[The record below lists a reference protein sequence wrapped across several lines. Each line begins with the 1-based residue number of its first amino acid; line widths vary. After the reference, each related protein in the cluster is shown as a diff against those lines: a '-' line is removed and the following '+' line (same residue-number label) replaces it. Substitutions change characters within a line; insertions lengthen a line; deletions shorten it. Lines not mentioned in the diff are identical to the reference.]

1 MQDSDDFILLEKC
14 VHNIRTNTKIVLVFN
29 VNIHVNVLIGD
40 IFTEMSCIYQT
51 TQYTDQEFLLDQTS
65 FTGIIQRFITQREY
79 TP

>member
-51 TQYTDQEFLLDQTS
+51 TQ
-65 FTGIIQRFITQREY
+65 
-79 TP
+79 

>member
-29 VNIHVNVLIGD
+29 VNIHVHVLIGD

-51 TQYTDQEFLLDQTS
+51 TQ
-65 FTGIIQRFITQREY
+65 
-79 TP
+79 